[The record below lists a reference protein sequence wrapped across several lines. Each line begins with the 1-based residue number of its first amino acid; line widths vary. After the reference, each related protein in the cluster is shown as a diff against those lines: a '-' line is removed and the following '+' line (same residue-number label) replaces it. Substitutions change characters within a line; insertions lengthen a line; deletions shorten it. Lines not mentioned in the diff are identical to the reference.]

1 MFIALN
7 SRCGERSSGAP
18 CKLQKPTC
26 RSERSEHVLCVTFV
40 YKHAA
45 PPELRTVESS
55 MSLPLKHI
63 GHMLTHR
70 DTELEKHYLQLPQSL
85 LRW

>member
-18 CKLQKPTC
+18 CNLQKTHM
-26 RSERSEHVLCVTFV
+26 SLLTERGRLCGTFV

-45 PPELRTVESS
+45 PPELGQVSQVCHCENETDS
-55 MSLPLKHI
+55 
-63 GHMLTHR
+63 R
-70 DTELEKHYLQLPQSL
+70 DN
-85 LRW
+85 